1 MRMNRLSFVRA
12 GALLAALL
20 AVAPAEAV
28 NFPAGTHTFVLTV
41 KNDLGAIASSR
52 DGYSIEISTIAAPSV
67 VLADGPVGDSDVNGV
82 NCILAVPMST
92 DGGEGTVKSGE
103 SVRVTL
109 FRAPGE
115 TKLGAMTLTV
125 GDSDDVSRYYLQM
138 SEMIAYTVDGRTL
151 SVPKA
156 YVDAWQTYFD
166 QEGKGPYDPFADTDG
181 DGFSNYDEYLAG
193 TDPLDPSSK
202 LAIVSFALENGDWLI
217 GFRSVP
223 DQVYTLQ
230 GTDSLGAGAVWR
242 DIPFRLTSDG
252 VEMRTF
258 AYPYEEGSYSELTV
272 FRARMP
278 ADRAKFYR
286 INTK

>member
-20 AVAPAEAV
+20 AVTPAEAV

-52 DGYSIEISTIAAPSV
+52 DGYSVEISTIATPSV

-103 SVRVTL
+103 AVRVTL

-138 SEMIAYTVDGRTL
+138 SEMIAYTADGRTL

-166 QEGKGPYDPFADTDG
+166 LEGKGTYDPFADTDG

-202 LAIVSFALENGDWLI
+202 LEIVSFALENGDWLI

-230 GTDSLGAGAVWR
+230 GADSLGAGAVWR